1 MVYPRYLPS
10 ICYKFRHTYFFSKID
25 ADDLYLQCVFTGV
38 VVGGLTYNSKMDW
51 QIVLSLA
58 KPMVELA
65 RKLYDQY
72 DSAEFYNLLIIAG
85 LTAIGVVISLL
96 PTPLNEMDYFVV
108 DAFMGYTGM
117 KLMSVALVW

>member
-1 MVYPRYLPS
+1 M
-10 ICYKFRHTYFFSKID
+10 
-25 ADDLYLQCVFTGV
+25 FTGV

-65 RKLYDQY
+65 RKLYDQN